1 MESMDLLSEYYE
13 RKGDSMENL
22 INQRILAL
30 CQEKSWSIY
39 KLAAIAG
46 ISVST
51 LNSILKRNNAPTIPT
66 LQKICEA
73 FDITLSQFF
82 SRDFGEM
89 TSNQSEYMYE
99 FNLLTPH
106 EKEVALAYIK
116 GMNAG
121 KKEALLSEKHSS

>member
-1 MESMDLLSEYYE
+1 M
-13 RKGDSMENL
+13 
-22 INQRILAL
+22 
-30 CQEKSWSIY
+30 
-39 KLAAIAG
+39 
-46 ISVST
+46 ST

>member
-46 ISVST
+46 IPVST

-66 LQKICEA
+66 LQKYVK
-73 FDITLSQFF
+73 LSILHFPNFF
-82 SRDFGEM
+82 PEI
-89 TSNQSEYMYE
+89 
-99 FNLLTPH
+99 L
-106 EKEVALAYIK
+106 EK
-116 GMNAG
+116 
-121 KKEALLSEKHSS
+121 